1 MYRLG
6 TAILVLVPDKSRHWL
21 VHAADNIGW
30 DTVLYSVWLLCRSRL
45 PAAQHT
51 MRVRRARIPIPCLGL
66 VSLIPEFASRLALPV
81 PESRRPIPAPNPRRP
96 SMPRYLSRHQS
107 SAPLASTSPFRLVRC
122 CLYSWNAPTPSP
134 SPPPQSQKI
143 REALRARMLVPS
155 GPTVSYIPSSR
166 SSAARLGSCCCS
178 CYSVLLYSCA
188 AVDDERRETAP
199 TIVLLPTRV
208 CAPGRSKRRAVSRT
222 PTPPVESDGTRLP
235 AGPPEAPRQFHS
247 YSPRGRQLSRNS
259 YQASDTRPQEDIWN
273 GRIRSRCPDLV
284 RTGITNTI
292 GGDWLSQA
300 ERRTGDRQQ
309 SGRTK
314 RLEEGR
320 YKRQLAKAAAL

>member
-6 TAILVLVPDKSRHWL
+6 TAILVLVPDKSRDWL

-143 REALRARMLVPS
+143 REGPPS
-155 GPTVSYIPSSR
+155 KDAGSFWSHSIIHTLFPLERCSSGLLLLLLLFCV
-166 SSAARLGSCCCS
+166 AVFLCCC
-178 CYSVLLYSCA
+178 
-188 AVDDERRETAP
+188 
-199 TIVLLPTRV
+199 
-208 CAPGRSKRRAVSRT
+208 
-222 PTPPVESDGTRLP
+222 
-235 AGPPEAPRQFHS
+235 
-247 YSPRGRQLSRNS
+247 
-259 YQASDTRPQEDIWN
+259 
-273 GRIRSRCPDLV
+273 
-284 RTGITNTI
+284 
-292 GGDWLSQA
+292 
-300 ERRTGDRQQ
+300 
-309 SGRTK
+309 
-314 RLEEGR
+314 
-320 YKRQLAKAAAL
+320 

>member
-134 SPPPQSQKI
+134 SPPPPVAKDQRRPSEQGCWF
-143 REALRARMLVPS
+143 LLVP
-155 GPTVSYIPSSR
+155 
-166 SSAARLGSCCCS
+166 
-178 CYSVLLYSCA
+178 LYH
-188 AVDDERRETAP
+188 TYP
-199 TIVLLPTRV
+199 
-208 CAPGRSKRRAVSRT
+208 
-222 PTPPVESDGTRLP
+222 LP
-235 AGPPEAPRQFHS
+235 ARALLVWAP
-247 YSPRGRQLSRNS
+247 
-259 YQASDTRPQEDIWN
+259 
-273 GRIRSRCPDLV
+273 
-284 RTGITNTI
+284 
-292 GGDWLSQA
+292 
-300 ERRTGDRQQ
+300 
-309 SGRTK
+309 
-314 RLEEGR
+314 
-320 YKRQLAKAAAL
+320 AAALAILCCCIPVLLLTTNGARPLPLSFYYQPESALPGDQSDELSPGRPRPQSNPTGLVCQPDRQKLPDNSILTPRVVDN